1 MMREDEF
8 KVIRTDFNHLEKFL
22 NNFYKEFPHYY
33 LYKILSEDSGHE
45 TLAVVIL
52 RLQACWIEGDTE

>member
-22 NNFYKEFPHYY
+22 NNYYKEFPHYY
-33 LYKILSEDSGHE
+33 LYKIFSEDSGYG

-52 RLQACWIEGDTE
+52 KLQSYWKEGYTE